1 MRTYSFI
8 NIVYNIEMIIMDA
21 NVLVA
26 ALRSRTGWSRQML
39 SQVLRSEIVAGV
51 SVPLFI
57 EYEAVL
63 QRAEQR
69 AAFGLSG
76 AEVDAFLAG
85 LASVLRPI
93 DISFLWRPQLKDP
106 ADEMV
111 LEAAV
116 NGQCSHLV
124 TWNLRDFAQAAP
136 RFNLQLTT
144 PADYHSTQTSK
155 LPPTQSH

>member
-1 MRTYSFI
+1 
-8 NIVYNIEMIIMDA
+8 MIIMDT

-39 SQVLRSEIVAGV
+39 SQVLRAELAAGV

-57 EYEAVL
+57 EYESVL
-63 QRAEQR
+63 QRTEQR
-69 AAFGLSG
+69 AAFGLSVD
-76 AEVDAFLAG
+76 EVDAFLAG
-85 LASVLRPI
+85 LASVLQPI

-124 TWNLRDFAQAAP
+124 TWNLRDFTQAAP
-136 RFNLQLTT
+136 RFNLQLAT
-144 PADYHSTQTSK
+144 PADYCLTPMPKPRH
-155 LPPTQSH
+155 

>member
-1 MRTYSFI
+1 
-8 NIVYNIEMIIMDA
+8 MIIMDT

-26 ALRSRTGWSRQML
+26 ALHSRTGWSRQML
-39 SQVLRSEIVAGV
+39 TQVLRSELIAGV

-57 EYEAVL
+57 EYESVL

-69 AAFGLSG
+69 AAFGLSA
-76 AEVDAFLAG
+76 AEVDVFLAG

-124 TWNLRDFAQAAP
+124 TWNLRDFAQATP

-144 PADYHSTQTSK
+144 PADYYSTQ
-155 LPPTQSH
+155 PPAKPH

>member
-1 MRTYSFI
+1 
-8 NIVYNIEMIIMDA
+8 MDT

-26 ALRSRTGWSRQML
+26 ALRSRTGWSRKML
-39 SQVLRSEIVAGV
+39 SEVLSSELLAGV

-63 QRAEQR
+63 QRPEQR
-69 AAFGLSG
+69 AVFGLS
-76 AEVDAFLAG
+76 ADEVDEFLAG

-116 NGQCSHLV
+116 NGQCTHLV
-124 TWNLRDFAQAAP
+124 TWNLRDFAQAVP
-136 RFNLQLTT
+136 RFNLELIT
-144 PADYHSTQTSK
+144 PPEYYQTQVPAK
-155 LPPTQSH
+155 PKPE

>member
-1 MRTYSFI
+1 
-8 NIVYNIEMIIMDA
+8 MDT
-21 NVLVA
+21 NVLVT
-26 ALRSRTGWSRQML
+26 ALRSRTGWSRKML
-39 SQVLRSEIVAGV
+39 TQVLRAELVAGV

-63 QRAEQR
+63 QRAEQH
-69 AAFGLSG
+69 AAFGLDA

-85 LASVLRPI
+85 LASVLKPI

-116 NGQCSHLV
+116 NGQCTHLV
-124 TWNLRDFAQAAP
+124 TWNLRDFAQAVP
-136 RFNLQLTT
+136 RFNLKLIT
-144 PADYHSTQTSK
+144 PPEYYQTQVPAK
-155 LPPTQSH
+155 PKQE

>member
-1 MRTYSFI
+1 
-8 NIVYNIEMIIMDA
+8 MIIMDT

-39 SQVLRSEIVAGV
+39 TQVLRSELVAGV

-57 EYEAVL
+57 EYESVL
-63 QRAEQR
+63 QRAGQP
-69 AAFGLSG
+69 AAFGLSA
-76 AEVDAFLAG
+76 AEIDAFLAG
-85 LASVLRPI
+85 LASVLHPI
-93 DISFLWRPQLKDP
+93 DISFLWRPQLKAP

-136 RFNLQLTT
+136 RFNLQLVAPTDCYSALPLT
-144 PADYHSTQTSK
+144 H
-155 LPPTQSH
+155 PPTLGD